1 MLLLLFVGLRPF
13 AIGSP
18 LRGCVLDRRGGA
30 RLAMVVSLAV
40 GRAVLCPLMAMH
52 IHGLLLFPLA
62 FLVLVCSKLYLV
74 TKGAL
79 VPEMAALSGPDEAGE
94 QAGYPTL
101 NAPLTLPRTPAPVLV
116 SMPGIPL

>member
-30 RLAMVVSLAV
+30 RLAMVVSSAV

-52 IHGLLLFPLA
+52 IHSLLLFPLA

-79 VPEMAALSGPDEAGE
+79 VPEMAALTGPDGEGE
-94 QAGYPTL
+94 QAGYATL
-101 NAPLTLPRTPAPVLV
+101 NSRLPLPRTPLRICL
-116 SMPGIPL
+116 SHS